1 MKGKKKKPLMLP
13 FLLGDVKP
21 EPISGLTRRA
31 ADGAWSGPSSLGHNS
46 LPQPG
51 ARWGHSG
58 AVLWLRDPQGHGWSS
73 RDPSTPCKLHCRVVR
88 HSITAQPESGT
99 ASLPSPEGLGK
110 ALGCTWHSSASDTLA
125 GAQSVGSLLAP
136 VVPSPFSRDVLLGQT
151 LPVSSPQPLPKLLVF
166 CQGWDFL
173 ECLGWSWDRAPGGAL
188 PGLRNHRIMES
199 LVGVGKDL

>member
-1 MKGKKKKPLMLP
+1 MDRDCKRIKMKGKKKKPLMLP

-58 AVLWLRDPQGHGWSS
+58 AVPWLRDPQGHGWSS

-88 HSITAQPESGT
+88 HSIPAQPESGT
-99 ASLPSPEGLGK
+99 ASLPSPSQAQHPCPAQKGWEK
-110 ALGCTWHSSASDTLA
+110 PWDALGT
-125 GAQSVGSLLAP
+125 
-136 VVPSPFSRDVLLGQT
+136 
-151 LPVSSPQPLPKLLVF
+151 
-166 CQGWDFL
+166 
-173 ECLGWSWDRAPGGAL
+173 AL
-188 PGLRNHRIMES
+188 PATPWQEPS
-199 LVGVGKDL
+199 LWAASWLQWFLLPFPEMSSWGRHCQCPPLSRCQNCLCSARAGISWNV